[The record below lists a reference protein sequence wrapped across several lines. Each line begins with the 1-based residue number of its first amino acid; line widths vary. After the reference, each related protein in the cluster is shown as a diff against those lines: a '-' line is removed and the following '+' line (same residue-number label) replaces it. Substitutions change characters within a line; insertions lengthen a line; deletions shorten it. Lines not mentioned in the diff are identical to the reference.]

1 MIDTI
6 ETNIIRLAM
15 ICMDEGFRND
25 QKDEK
30 GDLVLSHKDK
40 KATNSKKSIINY
52 YIAKILLLN

>member
-1 MIDTI
+1 
-6 ETNIIRLAM
+6 M

>member
-1 MIDTI
+1 
-6 ETNIIRLAM
+6 M

-40 KATNSKKSIINY
+40 IEKIIY
-52 YIAKILLLN
+52 